1 MKLVDVSM
9 QELIEKPLF
18 WEDFEEDRSDPASMK
33 AIIEADPKS
42 VEKIRFLDQVEDGTL
57 LDRESLRKLD
67 FYEVEFTE
75 YARLYLAE
83 GEYSADGSPSSDDVD
98 YLKDYSGLKL
108 LIQDVSM
115 PFGEE
120 GLFALYLKD
129 YEFGF
134 INPLGVCVY
143 PFDFDSDSRQ
153 QYDEDPEKFIRD
165 HVLLH
170 FESEFWEDDFDLKQ
184 ELFDYYHN
192 LPDVHHPLLRNK
204 ADLDGLL
211 TAKAVSE
218 KLGVS
223 IPRVMKM
230 VEEGSIDGYKFG
242 GKLLITESS
251 VDSRIRY
258 IEEHGKPTRGKA
270 PEGKRTRKK
279 KLNNESDQEK

>member
-1 MKLVDVSM
+1 MRLEDVSM
-9 QELIEKPLF
+9 EELIEQPLF
-18 WEDFEEDRSDPASMK
+18 WEDFEENRSDPAAMS
-33 AIIEADPKS
+33 AAIEADPGA
-42 VEKIRFLDQVEDGTL
+42 VGKIRFLDQVEEGEL
-57 LDRESLRKLD
+57 LDRDTFRRLD

-83 GEYSADGSPSSDDVD
+83 GEYSPEGTLRGEDID
-98 YLKDYSGLKL
+98 YPKDYSGVRL

-115 PFGEE
+115 PLGDE

-143 PFDFDSDSRQ
+143 PFDFVDGSREL
-153 QYDEDPEKFIRD
+153 YDEDPESFIRE

-170 FESEFWEDDFDLKQ
+170 FENEFWEDDFDLKQ
-184 ELFDYYHN
+184 ELHGYYHN
-192 LPDVHHPLLRNK
+192 LPDVHHPLLENK

-242 GKLLITESS
+242 GKLLITQSS
-251 VDSRIRY
+251 VEARIQY
-258 IEEHGKPTRGKA
+258 IEEHGKPTRGKK
-270 PEGKRTRKK
+270 PEAKRKRKK
-279 KLNNESDQEK
+279 